1 MWWVLL
7 VLSAAAVLPTAE
19 SQFNDAGGY
28 GQFGFGF
35 ENSIKTLREP

>member
-1 MWWVLL
+1 MWWL
-7 VLSAAAVLPTAE
+7 VLTFTAAAVLPTGD
-19 SQFNDAGGY
+19 SQFNDGGGY